1 MHDPR
6 AVPSI
11 WKVFVLGGPADQERA
26 VRLLAQIDA
35 ARGLA
40 GPGVAGGYGLD
51 RAAYAGTRLMHS

>member
-1 MHDPR
+1 MRDPR

-35 ARGLA
+35 PASSRALA
-40 GPGVAGGYGLD
+40 SLAVIGLD
-51 RAAYAGTRLMHS
+51 RGHTRARG